1 MAKGTVKWFN
11 TEKGYGFIQPS
22 DGGKDIFVHITAVQA
37 AGLQSLQDNLLK
49 DTAMDVSAEISALE
63 TVLAQEGLTKDELL
77 GR

>member
-1 MAKGTVKWFN
+1 M
-11 TEKGYGFIQPS
+11 PS
-22 DGGKDIFVHITAVQA
+22 IRPVALDLSSFRLPAASFTITAF
-37 AGLQSLQDNLLK
+37 QSLQDNLLK

>member
-1 MAKGTVKWFN
+1 MCIRDSLYTIN
-11 TEKGYGFIQPS
+11 TAF
-22 DGGKDIFVHITAVQA
+22 
-37 AGLQSLQDNLLK
+37 QSLQDNLLK